1 MNDTTLARIENFRGD
16 NRRTKPGN
24 IISALKLESEI
35 NELERRI
42 AEWIAQCDPEM
53 HEALKWQFLGGSKY
67 FRPVTVYSC
76 FQATHDEELG
86 DEERM
91 LALVVE
97 LIHNMT
103 LVVDDILDKSR
114 YRRQRLTLHC
124 RFGNLPALMTSGF
137 ITAEA
142 FRIVSDNPRAVRL
155 ISELV
160 SRLGVAECLQWRVRS
175 QPLGV
180 EDWRQIAREDTG
192 SMFEVSACLGA
203 HSERLRKFGQLL
215 GLLYHGCDDVA
226 DVRGVEALGGGGED
240 DIRDGILTL
249 PAAIAIRD
257 PDVSAL
263 FCDPTKRA
271 TDKLAA
277 AFQAAL
283 PEAERYLDKIAGEA
297 RDEARRH
304 AQDPHAL
311 FTLIDYT
318 RSLSRR

>member
-1 MNDTTLARIENFRGD
+1 LLALDHNYGD
-16 NRRTKPGN
+16 NRGTRPGN
-24 IISALKLESEI
+24 IISALKLEAEI
-35 NELERRI
+35 EDLERGI
-42 AEWIAQCDPEM
+42 ADWIGQCDAEM
-53 HEALKWQFLGGSKY
+53 QEPLKWQFLGGSKY
-67 FRPVTVYSC
+67 FRPITVFSC
-76 FQATHDEELG
+76 FRAAHGAEFGE
-86 DEERM
+86 EERT

-103 LVVDDILDKSR
+103 LIVDDILDKSR

-124 RFGNLPALMTSGF
+124 RFGTLPALMTSGF
-137 ITAEA
+137 VVAEA
-142 FRIVSDNPRAVRL
+142 YRIVNDKPRVIRL
-155 ISELV
+155 LSELV

-192 SMFEVSACLGA
+192 SMFEVCACLGDR
-203 HSERLRKFGQLL
+203 SERLRKFGQLL

-226 DVRGVEALGGGGED
+226 DVRGVEALGGGGDD

-257 PDVSAL
+257 PAVSAM
-263 FCDPTKRA
+263 FCDPTERA
-271 TDKLAA
+271 TEQLAA

-283 PEAERYLDKIAGEA
+283 PEAERWLDKIAGEA
-297 RDEARRH
+297 RDEAREH
-304 AQDPHAL
+304 ARDPNGL
-311 FTLIDYT
+311 LTLIDYT